1 MRLLA
6 ILTGEYNVA
15 IGSGG
20 ASEQDHWQP
29 QHSHRD
35 TEALQ
40 QNDANFNL
48 GKRTSTLL
56 LVCHIR

>member
-1 MRLLA
+1 LVPGALQNKT
-6 ILTGEYNVA
+6 TGNLNIA
-15 IGSGG
+15 IG
-20 ASEQDHWQP
+20 
-29 QHSHRD
+29 